1 MLQAMHTNPA
11 PLPLFSFA
19 DGEMGFISNTII
31 RYLEK
36 ITGQPTVEKLYF
48 DYVNDNLNPEYF
60 WSDALDRLRIKLD
73 VRQDSSN
80 GVLASIPSTG
90 RVVAIANHPYG
101 VIDGIALCSIMA
113 EVRQDYKIITHRVLR
128 QAPAVMDKI
137 LPIDF
142 DETEAALK
150 TNLESRRQA
159 LKHLKHSGAII
170 IFPAGAISLSP
181 NIVGAASDEPW
192 KSFVAKLA
200 MQPDTTTVPFYFEGR
215 NSVLFQIAR
224 KISLTLG
231 YSLMFREI
239 CRRMG
244 TNLVVSM
251 RPAIHSSELA
261 EMANRNVVT
270 QFLRRQTYQG
280 NDIMPKVQSSLNLS
294 KSNVS

>member
-1 MLQAMHTNPA
+1 
-11 PLPLFSFA
+11 
-19 DGEMGFISNTII
+19 MGSVSNAII
-31 RYLEK
+31 RCLEK
-36 ITGQPTVEKLYF
+36 VTGQPIVEKLYF

-73 VRQDSSN
+73 VRKDIYN

-101 VIDGIALCSIMA
+101 VIDGLALCSIMA
-113 EVRQDYKIITHRVLR
+113 EARQDYKIITHRVLR

-142 DETEAALK
+142 DETEAALQ

-159 LKHLKHSGAII
+159 LKHLKHGGAII

-215 NSVLFQIAR
+215 NSALFQIAR

-239 CRRMG
+239 CKRMG
-244 TNLVVSM
+244 TELVVSM

-270 QFLRRQTYQG
+270 QFLRHQTYKG
-280 NDIMPKVQSSLNLS
+280 NDIVPEVQSSLNLS

>member
-1 MLQAMHTNPA
+1 
-11 PLPLFSFA
+11 
-19 DGEMGFISNTII
+19 MGSVSNAII
-31 RYLEK
+31 RCLEK
-36 ITGQPTVEKLYF
+36 VTGQPIVEKLYF

-73 VRQDSSN
+73 VRKDIYN

-101 VIDGIALCSIMA
+101 VIDGLALCSIMA
-113 EVRQDYKIITHRVLR
+113 EARQDYKIITHRVLR

-142 DETEAALK
+142 DETEAALQ

-159 LKHLKHSGAII
+159 LKHLKHGGAII

-192 KSFVAKLA
+192 KNFVAKLA
-200 MQPDTTTVPFYFEGR
+200 IQPDTTTVPFYFEGR
-215 NSVLFQIAR
+215 NSALFQIAR

-239 CRRMG
+239 CKRMG
-244 TNLVVSM
+244 TELVVSM

-270 QFLRRQTYQG
+270 QFLRHQTYKG
-280 NDIMPKVQSSLNLS
+280 NDIVPEVQSSLNLS

>member
-1 MLQAMHTNPA
+1 
-11 PLPLFSFA
+11 
-19 DGEMGFISNTII
+19 MGSVSNAII
-31 RYLEK
+31 RCLEK
-36 ITGQPTVEKLYF
+36 VTGQPIVEKLYF

-73 VRQDSSN
+73 VRKDIYN

-101 VIDGIALCSIMA
+101 VIDGLALCSIMA
-113 EVRQDYKIITHRVLR
+113 EARQDYKIITHRVLR

-159 LKHLKHSGAII
+159 LKHLKHGGAII

-215 NSVLFQIAR
+215 NSALFQIAR

-239 CRRMG
+239 CKRMG
-244 TNLVVSM
+244 TELVVSM

-270 QFLRRQTYQG
+270 QFLRHQTYKG
-280 NDIMPKVQSSLNLS
+280 NDIVPEVQSSLNLS

>member
-1 MLQAMHTNPA
+1 MSQITQTSSGPHPI
-11 PLPLFSFA
+11 FSFA
-19 DGEMGFISNTII
+19 DGEMGVISNKII

-36 ITGQPTVEKLYF
+36 LTGQPRVEKLYL
-48 DYVNDNLNPEYF
+48 DYVNDNLNPVYF

-73 VRQDSSN
+73 VRQDISDEVS
-80 GVLASIPSTG
+80 VPIPATG

-101 VIDGIALCSIMA
+101 VIDGLALCSIMA
-113 EVRQDYKIITHRVLR
+113 EVRQDYKIITHKVLR

-150 TNLESRRQA
+150 TNLESRHKA
-159 LKHLKHSGAII
+159 LKHLRDGGAVI
-170 IFPAGAISLSP
+170 IFPAGAISLSQ
-181 NIVGAASDEPW
+181 NITGAAIDAPW
-192 KSFVAKLA
+192 KTFVAKLA
-200 MQPDTTTVPFYFEGR
+200 MQPDTTTIPFYFEGQ
-215 NSVLFQIAR
+215 NSMLFQIAR

-261 EMANRNVVT
+261 EMANRNMVT
-270 QFLRRQTYQG
+270 QFLRHQTYKG
-280 NDIMPKVQSSLNLS
+280 NGIVPKLRPSLNAS
-294 KSNVS
+294 KSRAS

>member
-1 MLQAMHTNPA
+1 MLQVMHTKPA

-113 EVRQDYKIITHRVLR
+113 EARQDYKIITHRVLR
-128 QAPAVMDKI
+128 QAPAGMDKV

-159 LKHLKHSGAII
+159 LKHLKHGGAII

-200 MQPDTTTVPFYFEGR
+200 MQPDTTTVPFYFEGQ

>member
-1 MLQAMHTNPA
+1 
-11 PLPLFSFA
+11 
-19 DGEMGFISNTII
+19 MGSVSNAII
-31 RYLEK
+31 RCLEK
-36 ITGQPTVEKLYF
+36 VTGQPIVEKLYF

-73 VRQDSSN
+73 VRKDIYN

-101 VIDGIALCSIMA
+101 VIDGLALCSIMA
-113 EVRQDYKIITHRVLR
+113 EARQDYKIITHRVLR

-142 DETEAALK
+142 DETEAALQ

-159 LKHLKHSGAII
+159 LKHLKHGGAII

-215 NSVLFQIAR
+215 NSALFQIAR

-239 CRRMG
+239 CKRMG
-244 TNLVVSM
+244 TELVVSM

-270 QFLRRQTYQG
+270 QFLRRQTYKG
-280 NDIMPKVQSSLNLS
+280 NDIVPEVQSSLNLA

>member
-1 MLQAMHTNPA
+1 
-11 PLPLFSFA
+11 
-19 DGEMGFISNTII
+19 MGSVSNAII
-31 RYLEK
+31 RCLEK
-36 ITGQPTVEKLYF
+36 VTGQPIVEKLYF

-73 VRQDSSN
+73 VRKDIYN

-101 VIDGIALCSIMA
+101 VIDGLALCSIMA
-113 EVRQDYKIITHRVLR
+113 EARKDYKIITHRVLR

-142 DETEAALK
+142 DETEAALQ

-159 LKHLKHSGAII
+159 LKHLKHGGAII

-215 NSVLFQIAR
+215 NSALFQIAR

-239 CRRMG
+239 CKRMG
-244 TNLVVSM
+244 TELVVSM

-270 QFLRRQTYQG
+270 QFLRRQTYKG
-280 NDIMPKVQSSLNLS
+280 NDIVPEVQSSLNLS

>member
-1 MLQAMHTNPA
+1 MLQVMHTKPA

-113 EVRQDYKIITHRVLR
+113 EARQDYKIITHRVRR
-128 QAPAVMDKI
+128 QAPAVMDKV

-159 LKHLKHSGAII
+159 LKHLKHGGAII

-200 MQPDTTTVPFYFEGR
+200 MQPDTTTVPFYFEGQ

>member
-1 MLQAMHTNPA
+1 
-11 PLPLFSFA
+11 
-19 DGEMGFISNTII
+19 MGSVSNAII
-31 RYLEK
+31 RCLEK
-36 ITGQPTVEKLYF
+36 VTGQPIVEKLYF
-48 DYVNDNLNPEYF
+48 EYVNDNLIPEYF

-73 VRQDSSN
+73 VHKDIYN

-101 VIDGIALCSIMA
+101 VIDGLALCSIMA
-113 EVRQDYKIITHRVLR
+113 EARQDYKIITHRVLR

-142 DETEAALK
+142 DETEAALQ

-159 LKHLKHSGAII
+159 LKHLKHGGAII
-170 IFPAGAISLSP
+170 IFPAGAISRSP
-181 NIVGAASDEPW
+181 NIVGATSDEPW

-215 NSVLFQIAR
+215 NSALFQIAR

-239 CRRMG
+239 CKRMG
-244 TNLVVSM
+244 TELVVSM

-270 QFLRRQTYQG
+270 QFLRHQTYKG
-280 NDIMPKVQSSLNLS
+280 NDIVPEVQSGLNLS

>member
-1 MLQAMHTNPA
+1 
-11 PLPLFSFA
+11 
-19 DGEMGFISNTII
+19 MGSVSNAII
-31 RYLEK
+31 RCLEK
-36 ITGQPTVEKLYF
+36 VTGQPIVEKLYF

-73 VRQDSSN
+73 VRKDIYN

-101 VIDGIALCSIMA
+101 VIDGLALCSIMA
-113 EVRQDYKIITHRVLR
+113 EARQDYKIITHRVLR

-142 DETEAALK
+142 DETEAALQ

-159 LKHLKHSGAII
+159 LKHLKHGGAII

-215 NSVLFQIAR
+215 NSALFQIAR

-239 CRRMG
+239 CKRMG
-244 TNLVVSM
+244 TELVVSM

-270 QFLRRQTYQG
+270 QFLRRQTYKG
-280 NDIMPKVQSSLNLS
+280 NDIVPEVQSSLNLS

>member
-113 EVRQDYKIITHRVLR
+113 EARQDYKIITHRVRR
-128 QAPAVMDKI
+128 QAPAGMDKV

-159 LKHLKHSGAII
+159 LKHLKHGGAII

-200 MQPDTTTVPFYFEGR
+200 MQPDTTTVPFYFEGQ

>member
-1 MLQAMHTNPA
+1 
-11 PLPLFSFA
+11 
-19 DGEMGFISNTII
+19 MGSVSNAII
-31 RYLEK
+31 RCLEK
-36 ITGQPTVEKLYF
+36 VTGQPIVEKLYF

-73 VRQDSSN
+73 VRKDIYN

-101 VIDGIALCSIMA
+101 VIDGLALCSIMA
-113 EVRQDYKIITHRVLR
+113 EARQDYKIITHRVLR

-142 DETEAALK
+142 DETEAALQ

-159 LKHLKHSGAII
+159 LKHLKHGGAII

-181 NIVGAASDEPW
+181 NIVGAASDEPG

-215 NSVLFQIAR
+215 NSALFQIAR

-239 CRRMG
+239 CKRMG
-244 TNLVVSM
+244 TELVVSM

-270 QFLRRQTYQG
+270 QFLRHQTYKG
-280 NDIMPKVQSSLNLS
+280 NDIVPEVQSSLNLS

>member
-1 MLQAMHTNPA
+1 
-11 PLPLFSFA
+11 
-19 DGEMGFISNTII
+19 MGSVSNAII
-31 RYLEK
+31 RCLEK
-36 ITGQPTVEKLYF
+36 VTGQPIVEKLYF

-73 VRQDSSN
+73 VRKDIYN

-101 VIDGIALCSIMA
+101 VIDGLALCSIMA
-113 EVRQDYKIITHRVLR
+113 EARQDYKIITHRVLR

-142 DETEAALK
+142 DETEAALQ

-159 LKHLKHSGAII
+159 LKHLKHGGAII

-215 NSVLFQIAR
+215 NSALFQIAR

-239 CRRMG
+239 CKRMG
-244 TNLVVSM
+244 TELVVSM

-270 QFLRRQTYQG
+270 QFLRHQTYKG
-280 NDIMPKVQSSLNLS
+280 NDIVPEVKSSLNLS

>member
-1 MLQAMHTNPA
+1 MFQVTHTSSA
-11 PLPLFSFA
+11 PHPIFSFA
-19 DGEMGFISNTII
+19 DGEMGPVSNAII
-31 RYLEK
+31 RCLEK
-36 ITGQPTVEKLYF
+36 VTGQPIVEKLYF
-48 DYVNDNLNPEYF
+48 DYVNDNLSPEYF

-73 VRQDSSN
+73 VRKDISN

-101 VIDGIALCSIMA
+101 VIDGLALCSIMA
-113 EVRQDYKIITHRVLR
+113 EARQDYKIITHRVLR

-142 DETEAALK
+142 DETEAALQ

-159 LKHLKHSGAII
+159 LKHLKHGGAII

-192 KSFVAKLA
+192 RSFVAKLA
-200 MQPDTTTVPFYFEGR
+200 MQPDTTTVPFYFEGQ
-215 NSVLFQIAR
+215 NSALFQIAR

-239 CRRMG
+239 CKRMG
-244 TNLVVSM
+244 TELVVSM

-270 QFLRRQTYQG
+270 QFLRRQTYKG
-280 NDIMPKVQSSLNLS
+280 NDIVPEVQSSLNLS

>member
-1 MLQAMHTNPA
+1 
-11 PLPLFSFA
+11 
-19 DGEMGFISNTII
+19 MGSVSNAII
-31 RYLEK
+31 RCLEK
-36 ITGQPTVEKLYF
+36 VTGQPIIEKLYF

-73 VRQDSSN
+73 VRKDIYN

-101 VIDGIALCSIMA
+101 VIDGLALCSIMA
-113 EVRQDYKIITHRVLR
+113 EARQDYKIITHRVLR

-142 DETEAALK
+142 DETEAALQ

-159 LKHLKHSGAII
+159 LKHLKHGGAII

-215 NSVLFQIAR
+215 NSALFQIAR

-239 CRRMG
+239 CKRMG
-244 TNLVVSM
+244 TELVVSM

-270 QFLRRQTYQG
+270 QFLRHQTYKG
-280 NDIMPKVQSSLNLS
+280 NDIVPEVQSSLNLS

>member
-1 MLQAMHTNPA
+1 MSQITQTSSGPHPI
-11 PLPLFSFA
+11 FSFA
-19 DGEMGFISNTII
+19 DGEMGVISNKII

-36 ITGQPTVEKLYF
+36 LTGQPRVEKLYF

-73 VRQDSSN
+73 VRKDIYN

-101 VIDGIALCSIMA
+101 VIDGLALCSIMA
-113 EVRQDYKIITHRVLR
+113 EARQDYKIITHRVLR

-159 LKHLKHSGAII
+159 LKHLKHGGAII

-215 NSVLFQIAR
+215 NSALFQIAR

-239 CRRMG
+239 CKRMG
-244 TNLVVSM
+244 TELVVSM

-270 QFLRRQTYQG
+270 QFLRHQTYKG
-280 NDIMPKVQSSLNLS
+280 NDIVPEVQSSLNLS

>member
-1 MLQAMHTNPA
+1 
-11 PLPLFSFA
+11 
-19 DGEMGFISNTII
+19 MGSVSNAII
-31 RYLEK
+31 RCLEK
-36 ITGQPTVEKLYF
+36 VTGQPIVEKLYF

-73 VRQDSSN
+73 VRKDIYN

-101 VIDGIALCSIMA
+101 VIDGLALCSIMA
-113 EVRQDYKIITHRVLR
+113 EARQDYKIITHRVLR

-142 DETEAALK
+142 DETEAALQ

-159 LKHLKHSGAII
+159 LKHLKHGGAII

-215 NSVLFQIAR
+215 NSALFQIAR
-224 KISLTLG
+224 KISHTLG

-239 CRRMG
+239 CKRMG
-244 TNLVVSM
+244 TELVVSM

-270 QFLRRQTYQG
+270 QFLRHQTYKG
-280 NDIMPKVQSSLNLS
+280 NDIVPEVQSSLNLS

>member
-1 MLQAMHTNPA
+1 MFQVTHTSSA
-11 PLPLFSFA
+11 PHPIFSFA
-19 DGEMGFISNTII
+19 DGEMGSVSNAII
-31 RYLEK
+31 RCLEK
-36 ITGQPTVEKLYF
+36 VTGQPTVEKLYF
-48 DYVNDNLNPEYF
+48 DYVTDNLNPEYF

-73 VRQDSSN
+73 VRRDISN
-80 GVLASIPSTG
+80 GVSASIPATG

-101 VIDGIALCSIMA
+101 VIDGLALCSLMA
-113 EVRQDYKIITHRVLR
+113 EVRKDYKIITHKVLR

-142 DETEAALK
+142 DETEVALK

-159 LKHLKHSGAII
+159 LKHLEAGGAII
-170 IFPAGAISLSP
+170 IFPAGAISLSR
-181 NIVGAASDEPW
+181 NIAGAAIDAPW

-261 EMANRNVVT
+261 EMANRNMVT
-270 QFLRRQTYQG
+270 QFLRHQTYKG
-280 NDIMPKVQSSLNLS
+280 NDMVPTLQSSLNAS
-294 KSNVS
+294 KSKAS

>member
-1 MLQAMHTNPA
+1 
-11 PLPLFSFA
+11 
-19 DGEMGFISNTII
+19 MGSVSNAII
-31 RYLEK
+31 RCLEK
-36 ITGQPTVEKLYF
+36 VTGQPIVEKLYF

-73 VRQDSSN
+73 VRKDIYN

-101 VIDGIALCSIMA
+101 VIDGLALCSIMA
-113 EVRQDYKIITHRVLR
+113 EARQDYKIITHRVLR

-159 LKHLKHSGAII
+159 LKHLKHGGAII

-215 NSVLFQIAR
+215 NSALFQIAR

-239 CRRMG
+239 CKRMG
-244 TNLVVSM
+244 TELVVSM

-270 QFLRRQTYQG
+270 QFLRRQTYKG
-280 NDIMPKVQSSLNLS
+280 NDIVPKVQSSLNLS
-294 KSNVS
+294 KSNVL